1 MNTQGSMHAYFSR
14 GLTTTVIKPTRKSK
28 AAYSRQIGDNYLS
41 QLPRSRLNIHVYY
54 VGDVVTCR

>member
-1 MNTQGSMHAYFSR
+1 MHAHFSR